1 MVKSE
6 SDLGE
11 LVWARETPTSTEALA
26 FLVIIDPDHDTRPKG
41 SVLIQWER
49 GDRVYLHK
57 SLVREDTGRRGGRR
71 RNSAPTVAKAKPK
84 ASKKQPTTK
93 ARRMTTG
100 TARLEQ
106 ASKPKPADEKKKQK
120 EHSKRASVD
129 RDAAEVPKKK
139 KARTST
145 NESVVKAA
153 AAAAA
158 AKKAEET
165 DGSESSDDSSTEES
179 DSELNQSQLPA
190 PEQKTGENLPSPGRK
205 LKVLLSSDDDDADD
219 DEEEDDDNAG
229 ISTPPARHPT
239 DSMSSSA
246 PSPTGLPVQMV
257 LFPQGGDDADALP
270 RRPLLDTSTNAR
282 RQHHHSRRR
291 LHPEEAKEDM
301 DDRVYELATH
311 YFEQAN
317 KTRTTVGEI
326 LGQIEEQMGVLLSVE
341 RKTHIQRF
349 LKQLA
354 IQWRN
359 GEGPV

>member
-26 FLVIIDPDHDTRPKG
+26 FLVNIDPDHDTRPKG

-49 GDRVYLHK
+49 GDGVYLHK

-84 ASKKQPTTK
+84 AAKKQPTTK

-158 AKKAEET
+158 AKKR
-165 DGSESSDDSSTEES
+165 
-179 DSELNQSQLPA
+179 
-190 PEQKTGENLPSPGRK
+190 RK
-205 LKVLLSSDDDDADD
+205 PTAVNRAM
-219 DEEEDDDNAG
+219 
-229 ISTPPARHPT
+229 IHPP
-239 DSMSSSA
+239 
-246 PSPTGLPVQMV
+246 
-257 LFPQGGDDADALP
+257 
-270 RRPLLDTSTNAR
+270 
-282 RQHHHSRRR
+282 
-291 LHPEEAKEDM
+291 
-301 DDRVYELATH
+301 
-311 YFEQAN
+311 
-317 KTRTTVGEI
+317 
-326 LGQIEEQMGVLLSVE
+326 
-341 RKTHIQRF
+341 
-349 LKQLA
+349 
-354 IQWRN
+354 RN
-359 GEGPV
+359 PIPN